1 MNFICSRK
9 QCPNHVVENE
19 QLQPSVEQRKH
30 RRKHKVARD
39 SATQLQCLANIV
51 NSENCYLDLTSFQ
64 SGTNQIPLDGETDLK
79 HYCRYDKLLGAVVC
93 MSNNQ
98 INSNVLQRS
107 SLSNSPCRSN
117 RKKHIRSRSH
127 DLSQVPFRYHL
138 LEPHNNVEW
147 SPYNYIKTELQ
158 ATDLPSPKSL
168 KKSHGKLKSFE
179 AELEQTPA
187 AFKKNIKKFPQ
198 VVLGHSSSPHHL
210 KHRNRQED
218 QARAMAQVVRWLEQE
233 FSSKVDGVKKSKGH
247 HRSTS
252 QPSPNRG
259 SSANANNGSPS
270 ISSVERHEHHH
281 VHEHIHHHYHH
292 YQETPVVVWHSR
304 SKSIHSRTFLT
315 CTVITFQLVTQNI
328 DSLNYDRKVM
338 LR

>member
-1 MNFICSRK
+1 MRCQIDGEFYFSRK
-9 QCPNHVVENE
+9 QCPNHVVESE
-19 QLQPSVEQRKH
+19 LASVEQRKH
-30 RRKHKVARD
+30 RRKHKVVRD

-51 NSENCYLDLTSFQ
+51 NSENCYLDLTSLQ
-64 SGTNQIPLDGETDLK
+64 NDTNQIALDGQTDLK

-98 INSNVLQRS
+98 INSNALQRS
-107 SLSNSPCRSN
+107 SLSNSPCRNN

-127 DLSQVPFRYHL
+127 DLSQIPFRYHL

-158 ATDLPSPKSL
+158 ATDLPSPRSL
-168 KKSHGKLKSFE
+168 KKAHGKLG
-179 AELEQTPA
+179 ELEQTPA
-187 AFKKNIKKFPQ
+187 GFKKNIKKFPQ

-233 FSSKVDGVKKSKGH
+233 FSSNMKKADGVKKNKGH
-247 HRSTS
+247 HQSNS

-259 SSANANNGSPS
+259 SANNGSPS

-292 YQETPVVVWHSR
+292 YHETPVVV
-304 SKSIHSRTFLT
+304 
-315 CTVITFQLVTQNI
+315 
-328 DSLNYDRKVM
+328 
-338 LR
+338 